1 MTMATSTLLSNPKV
15 QIGAAIGSIVD
26 LTDQTTAAT
35 LTRTV
40 EALED
45 TAFGTGSRT
54 YTAGLE
60 NNELTVTMYMSYAAS
75 ETYASLSALVGT
87 KCTVKVNPSY
97 GSGDSGTNPGFIL
110 TDTYLESLPVI
121 SASLGELTTV
131 DLTFQGGVY
140 SVDTTA

>member
-1 MTMATSTLLSNPKV
+1 MATSTLLSNPKV

-54 YTAGLE
+54 YTGGLE
-60 NNELTVTMYMSYAAS
+60 NNELTVTMYMSYAAA

-87 KCTVKVNPSY
+87 KCTVKVNPAY
-97 GSGDSGTNPGFIL
+97 GSGDSATNPGFIL
-110 TDTYLESLPVI
+110 TDTYLESLPVVN
-121 SASLGELTTV
+121 ASLGELTTV